1 MAIQLASN
9 LIPRNGN
16 TWPIAEDIHIKGGYR
31 TVANIAARDAI
42 DPMALKP
49 GMLVFCSAEGQHF
62 RLTQAAPTPN
72 WVQESL
78 RGPTGPTGAA
88 STVPGPTGATG
99 LEGPTGPTGL
109 EGPTGPTGAA
119 STVPGPTGPTGATGL
134 EGPTG
139 PTGATGLA
147 GPTGPTGAASTVPGP
162 TGPTGATGLE
172 GPTGPTGPTGL
183 EGPTGP
189 TGPTGATGA
198 DADLNAI
205 TLNLPYDIGFCVPG
219 YLDAP
224 STLYAGVLI
233 SRDVDVLSGTEHYA
247 SVSVAPDADVTFDLK
262 QNNVV
267 VGTIV
272 FTTGSTTGTVTWN
285 ADVTL
290 FAGDVLSLSTQA
302 TANPVLKDL
311 FVTIVGRAA
320 APNGPMLLA

>member
-1 MAIQLASN
+1 
-9 LIPRNGN
+9 
-16 TWPIAEDIHIKGGYR
+16 
-31 TVANIAARDAI
+31 
-42 DPMALKP
+42 MALKP

-109 EGPTGPTGAA
+109 E
-119 STVPGPTGPTGATGL
+119 
-134 EGPTG
+134 
-139 PTGATGLA
+139 